1 MHNRFRKRYSYWLL
15 TAPGLVVFLLVIM
28 FPVIYS
34 VSLSFT
40 EWSGYGTPKFVGMK
54 NYIDILSDSIFLH
67 GLRNNLLIVFISVFG
82 QIPLGFIFAYILHR
96 RMVGGGRF
104 FQTMIFLPI
113 TISSVV
119 VALLW
124 NQIFS
129 ASGLFTAFMRIITED
144 PRYVIGMFEQKNLA
158 IVPILFVLL
167 WMHTG
172 TYMVIYL
179 ANLQKISPSIIEAAQ
194 IDGASEGQTLRR
206 IILPSMFPV
215 IATTA
220 IFAISGSLK
229 AFDLIYAMTGG
240 GPAHFSEVIAIYMYV
255 NTFKYY
261 KYGFGS
267 AASIIIILL
276 SVGLILILQFFT
288 RRIERRNG

>member
-1 MHNRFRKRYSYWLL
+1 MDIPSQKRRAYWIL
-15 TAPGLVVFLLVIM
+15 TGPGIVLFTAVIV
-28 FPVIYS
+28 FPVAYS
-34 VSLSFT
+34 ISLSFT
-40 EWSGYGTPKFVGMK
+40 EWSGYGSPRFVGLE
-54 NYIDILSDSIFLH
+54 NYAQIFSDKVFLH
-67 GLRNNLLIVFISVFG
+67 GLRNNLLIVFISLFG
-82 QIPLGFIFAYILHR
+82 QIPLGFVFAYILHR
-96 RMVGGGRF
+96 RMVKGGKF
-104 FQTMIFLPI
+104 FKTMIFLPI

-129 ASGLFTAFMRIITED
+129 SSGLYTALIRYVSGN
-144 PRYVIGMFEQKNLA
+144 PRYVVSIFENQSLA
-158 IVPILFVLL
+158 IVPILVVLL

-179 ANLQKISPSIIEAAQ
+179 ANLQKISPSVIEAAQ
-194 IDGASEGQTLRR
+194 IDGASEGQTFGR
-206 IILPSMFPV
+206 IILPEMWPM

-240 GPAHFSEVIAIYMYV
+240 GPAHYTEVIAIYMYT

-267 AASIIIILL
+267 AASIVIIIL
-276 SVGLILILQFFT
+276 SVGLILLLQT
-288 RRIERRNG
+288 ISNRIEKRYA

>member
-1 MHNRFRKRYSYWLL
+1 MNIHKQKTLSYWLL
-15 TAPGLVVFLLVIM
+15 TGPGIILFVAVII
-28 FPVIYS
+28 FPVFYS

-40 EWSGYGTPKFVGMK
+40 EWSGYGSPEFVGLR
-54 NYIDILSDSIFLH
+54 NYRDIVSDPVFRH
-67 GLRNNLLIVFISVFG
+67 GLRNNLLIVAISVFG
-82 QIPLGFIFAYILHR
+82 QIPLGFVFAYILHR
-96 RMVGGGRF
+96 NMVKGGKF
-104 FQTMIFLPI
+104 FETMIFLPI

-129 ASGLFTAFMRIITED
+129 ASGLFTALVRHFSGN
-144 PRYVIGMFEQKNLA
+144 PRYVVKMFENQALA

-194 IDGASEGQTLRR
+194 IDGATEGQTFTR
-206 IILPSMFPV
+206 IILPSMLGV
-215 IATTA
+215 LATTT

-240 GPAHFSEVIAIYMYV
+240 GPAHYTEVVAIYMYT

-267 AASIIIILL
+267 AVSIIIILL
-276 SVGLILILQFFT
+276 SVGLILLLQYLT
-288 RRIERRNG
+288 GRLERRYE

>member
-1 MHNRFRKRYSYWLL
+1 MTYTQQKHMSYWILVL
-15 TAPGLVVFLLVIM
+15 PGILVFIAIIM

-34 VSLSFT
+34 FLLSFT
-40 EWSGYGTPKFVGMK
+40 NWNGYGKPSYAGLE
-54 NYIDILSDSIFLH
+54 NYKTILIDPVFLH
-67 GLRNNLLIVFISVFG
+67 SLRNNLLIIAVSVFG
-82 QIPLGFIFAYILHR
+82 QIPLGFLLAYLLHR
-96 RMVGGGRF
+96 KVVRHGNF
-104 FQTMIFLPI
+104 YQTMIFLPI
-113 TISSVV
+113 TISPVV

-129 ASGLFTAFMRIITED
+129 SSGMIVALIRSVTQNPQYVIKIFED
-144 PRYVIGMFEQKNLA
+144 PEFA
-158 IVPILFVLL
+158 IMPILFVLL

-172 TYMVIYL
+172 TYMIIYY
-179 ANLQKISPSIIEAAQ
+179 ANLQKMTPSVLEAAQ
-194 IDGASEGQTLRR
+194 IDGASEAQMLGR
-206 IILPSMFPV
+206 IILPSMIAT

-240 GPAHFSEVIAIYMYV
+240 GPAHFTEVIAIYMYV

-267 AASIIIILL
+267 ATSIIIVLL
-276 SVGLILILQFFT
+276 AVGLILILQSISKKF
-288 RRIERRNG
+288 ERRYE

>member
-96 RMVGGGRF
+96 RMVNGGRF

>member
-1 MHNRFRKRYSYWLL
+1 MASYLIL
-15 TAPGLVVFLLVIM
+15 IAPGLILFAAVIV
-28 FPVIYS
+28 FPVFYS

-40 EWSGYGTPKFVGMK
+40 KWSGYGK
-54 NYIDILSDSIFLH
+54 SIFIGLENYKTILLDPVFRH
-67 GLRNNLLIVFISVFG
+67 GLRNNLLIVAISVFG
-82 QIPLGFIFAYILHR
+82 QIPFGFILAYMLYR
-96 RMVGGGRF
+96 KMVRGGEF

-113 TISSVV
+113 TISPVV

-129 ASGLFTAFMRIITED
+129 SSGMITALIRNFSGNSQYVMRI
-144 PRYVIGMFEQKNLA
+144 FENKSQA
-158 IVPILFVLL
+158 IIPILFVLL

-172 TYMVIYL
+172 TYMIIYL
-179 ANLQKISPSIIEAAQ
+179 ANLQKISPSILEAAQ
-194 IDGASEGQTLRR
+194 IDGAPETQMLFR
-206 IILPSMFPV
+206 IILPGMIGT

-229 AFDLIYAMTGG
+229 AFDLIFAMTGG
-240 GPAHFSEVIAIYMYV
+240 GPAHFTEVIALYMYT

-267 AASIIIILL
+267 AVSILIVLL
-276 SVGLILILQFFT
+276 SVGFILILQAT
-288 RRIERRNG
+288 SKHIEKKYE

>member
-129 ASGLFTAFMRIITED
+129 ASGLFTAFMRIITKD

>member
-96 RMVGGGRF
+96 RMVNGGRF

-267 AASIIIILL
+267 AVSIIIILL

>member
-1 MHNRFRKRYSYWLL
+1 MHNKFRKRDSYWLL
-15 TAPGLVVFLLVIM
+15 TTPGLVVFLLVIM
-28 FPVIYS
+28 FPVVYS

-67 GLRNNLLIVFISVFG
+67 GLRNNLLIVFISVLG

-96 RMVGGGRF
+96 RMVSGGRF

-129 ASGLFTAFMRIITED
+129 ASGIFTAFIRIITEN